1 MLSCSGD
8 VSAVVNKVMEAGVVA
23 ILLEAMSSDVADSDA
38 DLKQSVATL
47 LSNLSLNAVVRQS
60 IGSKTGAVSILIATL
75 MTCTELECAQ
85 AICYAL
91 KHLAIECPEN
101 QARIFDK
108 DGLSAIFQ
116 AMKTFHDDPA
126 ILVTSFGL
134 LKELSAHEDVTYA
147 SGIVDGGGLPIILSA
162 MMEHSYHTGVQI
174 AACDVIAYLPYG
186 KKDKMAPKI
195 AASIISSLEIHPDA
209 VDVQMAGCEALLE
222 IATHVPAACKLTKCR
237 KTSQLLQ
244 DAKELDARCASD
256 VDDILAL

>member
-1 MLSCSGD
+1 MLSCAGD
-8 VSAVVNKVMEAGVVA
+8 VSAVVSKVMEVGVVP

-47 LSNLSLNAVVRQS
+47 LSNLSLNAAVRQY
-60 IGSKTGAVSILIATL
+60 IGGKTGAISILIANM

-101 QARIFDK
+101 QARIFDNG
-108 DGLSAIFQ
+108 GLSAIFH
-116 AMKTFHDDPA
+116 AMKIFHDDPV
-126 ILVTSFGL
+126 ILVTAFVL
-134 LKELSAHEDVTYA
+134 LKELAVHEDVTYA

-162 MMEHSYHTGVQI
+162 MTEHYNHTGVQI
-174 AACDVIAYLPYG
+174 AACDVIAYLPYE
-186 KKDKMAPKI
+186 KNDKVAPKI
-195 AASIISSLEIHPDA
+195 AASVISSLEVHPDA

-222 IATHVPAACKLTKCR
+222 IATHVPAACKLTKCK

-244 DAKELDARCASD
+244 DAKELDERCASD